1 MWFRC
6 PQGPT
11 IHCAPTLGAQMAT
24 PRATQSLG
32 RQQVALHCHP
42 TGHTWLCTV
51 TNMCSTELS
60 MQGMHMA
67 LPCPHGD

>member
-11 IHCAPTLGAQMAT
+11 IHCAPTLGAQMAM
-24 PRATQSLG
+24 PRASQSLG